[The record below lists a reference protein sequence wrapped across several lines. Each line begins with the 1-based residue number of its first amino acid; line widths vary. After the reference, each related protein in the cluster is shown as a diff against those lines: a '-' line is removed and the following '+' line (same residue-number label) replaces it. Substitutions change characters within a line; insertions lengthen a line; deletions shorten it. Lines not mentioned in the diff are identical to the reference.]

1 MMYYILQKDI
11 MQIMNLEKI
20 VKNLWWSLTA
30 FRTIN
35 NLPDSIIFIDFQG
48 TIERANRKAYECFGF
63 KIDDENPIKIDNI
76 IKNGLDI
83 IESSIKSG
91 KPVIA
96 TAVIPGREFYVE
108 LNATK
113 QNDGYCLAVRDLTRL
128 TDEVAT
134 EEKIAKSNGE
144 KNAMLVKLEGDIKSP
159 ITSISGFSQ
168 GLLDGIGG
176 ELTEKQ
182 AKYIKIINN
191 NSNDLYHF
199 MDKFLEFT
207 YAESSLYEAQF
218 QNFDIVETIKNI
230 VKEYNPIIEQK
241 KLSLDFDYDSI
252 DKRTIY
258 SDAKALPKIVH
269 NILEVAVGMTETGYI
284 SINLKNPDDRTA
296 LKFGVAAPE
305 MLNGFIHLSI
315 KDTGTGIPE
324 EEMRYL
330 CEPYAQ
336 LEKGKKNFL
345 RSLNLGTSTIL
356 TKRAKGSIVIN
367 SEVMKGTTYDI
378 ILPIEKEINE

>member
-1 MMYYILQKDI
+1 

-35 NLPDSIIFIDFQG
+35 NLPDSIIFVDFQG

-91 KPVIA
+91 KPVVA

-134 EEKIAKSNGE
+134 EEKIAKFNGE

-207 YAESSLYEAQF
+207 YAESSLYEAQS

-284 SINLKNPDDRTA
+284 SINLKNPDERTA

>member
-1 MMYYILQKDI
+1 
-11 MQIMNLEKI
+11 
-20 VKNLWWSLTA
+20 
-30 FRTIN
+30 
-35 NLPDSIIFIDFQG
+35 
-48 TIERANRKAYECFGF
+48 
-63 KIDDENPIKIDNI
+63 
-76 IKNGLDI
+76 
-83 IESSIKSG
+83 
-91 KPVIA
+91 
-96 TAVIPGREFYVE
+96 
-108 LNATK
+108 
-113 QNDGYCLAVRDLTRL
+113 
-128 TDEVAT
+128 
-134 EEKIAKSNGE
+134 
-144 KNAMLVKLEGDIKSP
+144 MLVKLEGDIKSP
-159 ITSISGFSQ
+159 ITSITGFSQ

>member
-1 MMYYILQKDI
+1 

-30 FRTIN
+30 FNTIN
-35 NLPDSIIFIDFQG
+35 NLPDSIIFVNFQG
-48 TIERANRKAYECFGF
+48 EIERANRKAYECFGF
-63 KIDDENPIKIDNI
+63 RISDEHPIKIDDI
-76 IKNGLDI
+76 IKGGIDI
-83 IESSIKSG
+83 IESSVKHN

-96 TAVIPGREFYVE
+96 TATSSGREFYVE
-108 LNATK
+108 LNATRH
-113 QNDGYCLAVRDLTRL
+113 NNGYCLSVRDLTRL

-134 EEKIAKSNGE
+134 EEKIAKFNGE

-159 ITSISGFSQ
+159 ITSITGFSQ

-182 AKYIKIINN
+182 AKYIKIINS
-191 NSNDLYHF
+191 NSNELYHF

-207 YAESSLYEAQF
+207 YAESSLYEPQF
-218 QNFDIVETIKNI
+218 QNFDIVEAIKNQM
-230 VKEYNPIIEQK
+230 KEFSSIIEQK
-241 KLSLDFDYDSI
+241 KLSFEFDYDTI
-252 DKRTIY
+252 DKRTVY
-258 SDAKALPKIVH
+258 SDIKALQKIIH
-269 NILEVAVGMTETGYI
+269 NILEVSIGMTETGYI
-284 SINLKNPDDRTA
+284 SINLKNPDERTA
-296 LKFGVAAPE
+296 LKFGVPAPE

-315 KDTGTGIPE
+315 KDTGAGVPE
-324 EEMRYL
+324 EEMKYL

-367 SEVMKGTTYDI
+367 SEVMKGSVYDI

>member
-1 MMYYILQKDI
+1 

-35 NLPDSIIFIDFQG
+35 NLPDSIIFINFQG

-113 QNDGYCLAVRDLTRL
+113 QNGGYCLAVRDLTRL

-134 EEKIAKSNGE
+134 EEKIAKFNGE

-207 YAESSLYEAQF
+207 YAESSLYEALF

-284 SINLKNPDDRTA
+284 SINLKNSDERTA

>member
-35 NLPDSIIFIDFQG
+35 NVPDSIIFIDFQG

-134 EEKIAKSNGE
+134 EEKIAKFNGE

-207 YAESSLYEAQF
+207 YAESSLYEAQS

-269 NILEVAVGMTETGYI
+269 NILEVAIGMTETGYI
-284 SINLKNPDDRTA
+284 SINLKNPDERTA

>member
-1 MMYYILQKDI
+1 

-35 NLPDSIIFIDFQG
+35 NVPDSIIFIDFQG

-134 EEKIAKSNGE
+134 EEKIAKFNGE

-207 YAESSLYEAQF
+207 YAESSLYEAQS

-269 NILEVAVGMTETGYI
+269 NILEVAIGMTETGYI
-284 SINLKNPDDRTA
+284 SINLKNPDERTA

>member
-1 MMYYILQKDI
+1 

-30 FRTIN
+30 FNTIN
-35 NLPDSIIFIDFQG
+35 NMPDSIIFVNFQG
-48 TIERANRKAYECFGF
+48 EIEQANRKAYECFGF
-63 KIDDENPIKIDNI
+63 KNHLIKIDDI
-76 IKNGLDI
+76 IKGGIDI
-83 IESSIKSG
+83 IESSVKHN

-96 TAVIPGREFYVE
+96 TATSSGREFYVE
-108 LNATK
+108 INATRY
-113 QNDGYCLAVRDLTRL
+113 NNGYCLSVRDLTRL

-134 EEKIAKSNGE
+134 EEKIAKFNGE

-159 ITSISGFSQ
+159 ITSITGFSQ

-182 AKYIKIINN
+182 AKYIKIINS
-191 NSNDLYHF
+191 NSNELYHF

-207 YAESSLYEAQF
+207 YAESSLYEPQF
-218 QNFDIVETIKNI
+218 QNFDIVEAIKNQM
-230 VKEYNPIIEQK
+230 KEFSSIIEQK
-241 KLSLDFDYDSI
+241 KLSFEFDYDTI
-252 DKRTIY
+252 DKRTVY
-258 SDAKALPKIVH
+258 SDIKALQKIIH
-269 NILEVAVGMTETGYI
+269 NILEVSIGMTETGYI
-284 SINLKNPDDRTA
+284 SINLKNPDERTA
-296 LKFGVAAPE
+296 LKFGVPAPE
-305 MLNGFIHLSI
+305 MLSGFIHLSI
-315 KDTGTGIPE
+315 KDTGAGVPE
-324 EEMRYL
+324 EEMKYL

-356 TKRAKGSIVIN
+356 AKRAKGSIVIN
-367 SEVMKGTTYDI
+367 SEVMKGSVYDI

>member
-1 MMYYILQKDI
+1 

-91 KPVIA
+91 KPVVA
-96 TAVIPGREFYVE
+96 TAIIPGREFYVE

-113 QNDGYCLAVRDLTRL
+113 QNGGYCLAVRDLTRL

-134 EEKIAKSNGE
+134 EEKIAKFNGE

-159 ITSISGFSQ
+159 ITSITGFSQ

-176 ELTEKQ
+176 ELSEKQ
-182 AKYIKIINN
+182 AKYINN

-284 SINLKNPDDRTA
+284 SINLKNPDERTA

-336 LEKGKKNFL
+336 LEKGKKNLL

>member
-1 MMYYILQKDI
+1 

-35 NLPDSIIFIDFQG
+35 NLPDSIIFIDFRG

-113 QNDGYCLAVRDLTRL
+113 RNGGYCLAVRDLTRL

-134 EEKIAKSNGE
+134 EEKIAKFNGE

-159 ITSISGFSQ
+159 ITSITGFSQ

-284 SINLKNPDDRTA
+284 SINLKNPDERTA

-315 KDTGTGIPE
+315 KDTGAGIPE

>member
-1 MMYYILQKDI
+1 M
-11 MQIMNLEKI
+11 
-20 VKNLWWSLTA
+20 A

-35 NLPDSIIFIDFQG
+35 NLPDSIIFVDFQG

-96 TAVIPGREFYVE
+96 TAIIPGREFYVE

-113 QNDGYCLAVRDLTRL
+113 QNGGYCLAVRDLTRL

-134 EEKIAKSNGE
+134 EEKIAKFNGE

-159 ITSISGFSQ
+159 ITSITGFSQ

>member
-1 MMYYILQKDI
+1 

-134 EEKIAKSNGE
+134 EEKIAKFNGE

-207 YAESSLYEAQF
+207 YAESSLYEAQS

-269 NILEVAVGMTETGYI
+269 NILEVAIGMTETGYI
-284 SINLKNPDDRTA
+284 SINLKNPDERTA